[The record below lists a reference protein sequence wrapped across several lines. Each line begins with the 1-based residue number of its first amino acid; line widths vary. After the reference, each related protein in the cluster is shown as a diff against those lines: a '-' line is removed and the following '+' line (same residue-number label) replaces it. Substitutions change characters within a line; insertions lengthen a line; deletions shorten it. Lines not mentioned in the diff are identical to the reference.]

1 MTLTREYI
9 SKHTPL
15 LYFYDSIGVQLIRL
29 FGGNREMRP
38 VLESLFHRMLLVPP
52 ANSRGDIL
60 KATHELLRSNELVVK
75 LICPP
80 TMSSENN
87 GSSAA
92 RKSAD
97 LDLLRM

>member
-1 MTLTREYI
+1 MV
-9 SKHTPL
+9 
-15 LYFYDSIGVQLIRL
+15 SIGVQLIRL
-29 FGGNREMRP
+29 FAANRAMRP

-52 ANSRGDIL
+52 VNSRGDIL

-80 TMSSENN
+80 TTSSENSTTHSK
-87 GSSAA
+87 SS
-92 RKSAD
+92 D